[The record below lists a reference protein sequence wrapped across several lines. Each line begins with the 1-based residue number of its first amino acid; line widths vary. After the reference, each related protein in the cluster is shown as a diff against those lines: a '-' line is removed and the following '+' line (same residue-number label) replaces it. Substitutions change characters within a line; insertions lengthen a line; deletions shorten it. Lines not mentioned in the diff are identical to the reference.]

1 MFVMFDE
8 VMMCATLRLSMV
20 KIGMDK
26 TAIRECF
33 DTTGVQ
39 VHIRV
44 YDHPG
49 ARSAKAYHRGLMVR

>member
-1 MFVMFDE
+1 VSDFVHVDDMFVMFDP

-20 KIGMDK
+20 KIGVDK

-39 VHIRV
+39 VPV
-44 YDHPG
+44 SVG
-49 ARSAKAYHRGLMVR
+49 

>member
-20 KIGMDK
+20 KIGVDK
-26 TAIRECF
+26 AAIRECF

-44 YDHPG
+44 YITRARDRPKHTIG
-49 ARSAKAYHRGLMVR
+49 A